1 MTEFEKYVYN
11 TFLRVKRIE
20 QNKPFRARKN
30 FDKFEDSDDYPY
42 VKKLGMF
49 FNKFSHIKM
58 NNFFTAPYRVYTD
71 SVEQFDLK
79 FYTSPRSTKL
89 YGIYAEQL
97 DSENPDTEHHISFI
111 KESMLYM
118 FQFCRDNKLTFEQYK
133 EHMIGDVH
141 TVLLHVRDKKI
152 SPYAVYGIGDLGD
165 IVKKYPAEFLDFVAG
180 KNFAERVDLY
190 RSRYYNSRKAK
201 HITNQGI
208 TKLTK
213 ILTNYDNI
221 H

>member
-1 MTEFEKYVYN
+1 MTEFEKSIYN
-11 TFLRVKRIE
+11 TFLRVKRVE

-30 FDKFEDSDDYPY
+30 FNEFEEGPDYPY

-49 FNKFSHIKM
+49 FNKFSHIKKTD
-58 NNFFTAPYRVYTD
+58 FFTAPYKVYND

-79 FYTSPRSTKL
+79 FYTSPRATKL

-97 DSENPDTEHHISFI
+97 DSEDPDSTHHIEFI
-111 KESMLYM
+111 KESMLFM
-118 FQFCRDNKLTFEQYK
+118 FQFCRDNKLTFEQYRD
-133 EHMIGDVH
+133 HMTGDVH
-141 TVLLHVRDKKI
+141 TVLLHVRDKRI
-152 SPYAVYGIGDLGD
+152 SPYTVYGIGDLGD
-165 IVKKYPAEFLDFVAG
+165 IVKGYSAEFLDFVAG
-180 KNFAERVDLY
+180 KNFHERVDLY
-190 RSRYYNSRKAK
+190 RSRYYNSRKANK
-201 HITNQGI
+201 ITKQGI